1 MPTFK
6 HLFVPVD
13 TDVTGDRALAEQL
26 VDGAA
31 DLARELSARLTLV
44 HIALPVVEPG
54 VLPVEGYSTA
64 IRAMS
69 DVLEARNAAA
79 SRALA
84 ELKQRAEKRGAA
96 TETLLVTRG
105 GSVPERI
112 VDSATERGA
121 DLIVLAT
128 HGRGGVSRLVLG
140 SVAERTAHLAAREH
154 GPAVLLLP
162 AGA

>member
-6 HLFVPVD
+6 HLLVPVD
-13 TDVTGDRALAEQL
+13 TDVTGDQPLAEKL
-26 VDGAA
+26 VDQAA
-31 DLARELSARLTLV
+31 DLAKAFGARLSLV

-64 IRAMS
+64 VRAMS

-84 ELKQRAEKRGAA
+84 SLKDRADKRGAL
-96 TETLLVTRG
+96 TETQLVTRG

-112 VDSATERGA
+112 VDTAVERGA
-121 DLIVLAT
+121 DLIVMAT

-140 SVAERTAHLAAREH
+140 SVAERTAHLAARER

-162 AGA
+162 AGP

>member
-1 MPTFK
+1 MSTFK
-6 HLFVPVD
+6 HLIVPVD
-13 TDVTGDRALAEQL
+13 TDVTGDLPLAERL
-26 VDGAA
+26 VDAAA
-31 DLARELSARLTLV
+31 DLARALGAKVTLV

-54 VLPVEGYSTA
+54 VLPVEGYSA
-64 IRAMS
+64 AYRAMS

-79 SRALA
+79 SRALTT
-84 ELKQRAEKRGAA
+84 LKERSAARGAP
-96 TETLLVTRG
+96 TETMLVTRG

-112 VDSATERGA
+112 IDAAEERGA
-121 DLIVLAT
+121 DLIVMAT

-140 SVAERTAHLAAREH
+140 SVAERTAHLAGRDR